1 MSRIAGTI
9 AGMLIAG
16 VAAAET
22 PPPAA
27 APCAAC
33 HGANGLSVMPD
44 APNLAAQPRA
54 YLVEQLKA
62 FRSGKRASETMNLM
76 AKNLSDAD
84 IQALSDWYSGI
95 VVEVKPRP

>member
-1 MSRIAGTI
+1 MA
-9 AGMLIAG
+9 MAG

-27 APCAAC
+27 APCSAC

-44 APNLAAQPRA
+44 APNLAGQPRA

-62 FRSGKRASETMNLM
+62 FRAGKRSGETMNLM
-76 AKNLSDAD
+76 AKSLSDAE
-84 IQALSDWYSGI
+84 IQALAGWYSAI

>member
-1 MSRIAGTI
+1 MA
-9 AGMLIAG
+9 MAG
-16 VAAAET
+16 VAAAQT

-27 APCAAC
+27 TPCAAC

-44 APNLAAQPRA
+44 APNLAGQPRA

-62 FRSGKRASETMNLM
+62 FRGGRRPSETMGLM

-84 IQALSDWYSGI
+84 IQALADWYSGI